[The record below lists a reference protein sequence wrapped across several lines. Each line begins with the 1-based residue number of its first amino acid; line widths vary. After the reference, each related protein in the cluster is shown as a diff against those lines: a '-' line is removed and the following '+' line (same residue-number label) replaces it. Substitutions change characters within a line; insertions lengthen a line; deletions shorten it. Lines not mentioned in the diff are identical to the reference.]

1 MKKIICAVL
10 VFSTLLL
17 CSCSSKI
24 KPDDN
29 RTVLTV
35 GGSDICYD
43 YFKYVFL
50 NTKYDMDG
58 GDSSFFENSP
68 EKLNE
73 LKKSVLE
80 TIVNNR
86 AIELLA
92 QKYGVKLTDSEK
104 KSINEYIK
112 DLKKSDADYKQSMK
126 DAFMTDYTLWYLTSF
141 SQLWSKA
148 YDHITSDESGIIKSD
163 DKTVMEDVPINSR
176 RIRYILI
183 QFTSDN
189 KEQKAEKAN
198 EALQHVLAGED
209 FASLVKTYCEDTN
222 MVSVREEG
230 YYYTRTQI
238 LEEIENEVEKLEVGG
253 KSGII
258 ELSFGYIIIERLD
271 IDYDYVEE
279 NFNDFITQYKARVFN
294 EMLEEIKKDMSI
306 SYTDLWE
313 NANTENVK

>member
-1 MKKIICAVL
+1 MKKIICAIL

-24 KPDDN
+24 KPEDS

-35 GGSDICYD
+35 EGSDICYD

-58 GDSSFFENSP
+58 GDSSYFKNNP
-68 EKLNE
+68 EKLID
-73 LKKSVLE
+73 LKNAVLD

-92 QKYGVKLTDSEK
+92 KKYGVKLTDKEK
-104 KSINEYIK
+104 KSIDEYIK
-112 DLKKSDADYKQSMK
+112 ELKKADENYKQSMK
-126 DAFMTDYTLWYLTSF
+126 DAYMTDYTLWYVTSF
-141 SQLWSKA
+141 SKLWNKA
-148 YDHITSDESGIIKSD
+148 YNYITSDESGIIKSD
-163 DKTVMEDVPINSR
+163 DKTVTEDVPINSR

-183 QFTSDN
+183 QFTSDD
-189 KEQKAEKAN
+189 KEQKREEAN

-209 FASLVKTYCEDTN
+209 FVSLVKTYCDDAN

-238 LEEIENEVEKLEVGG
+238 LEEIENEVEKLDIGE

-279 NFNDFITQYKARVFN
+279 NFSDFITQYKARVFG
-294 EMLEEIKKDMSI
+294 EMLEEIKKDIKI
-306 SYTDLWE
+306 SYTDLWN